1 MSTMVME
8 GYGTHDAVHLGK
20 NSDVERLILMTL
32 MGAFAALAAAL
43 TAVSHPGAAEIVLC
57 VAVVAGCIGGILW
70 LYRRP
75 VWSVMLDESGIICR
89 EKKSHEEKR
98 MNWSDFTAACEVRR
112 GRESYLMLMQ
122 EDKDSGDVI
131 RAFQRCAVSGG
142 CMSDGCL
149 CAAMNS
155 ITHDR
160 ALAMVR
166 QVGGL
171 GMIPGCVRVYAC

>member
-8 GYGTHDAVHLGK
+8 GCGTHDAVHLGK

-32 MGAFAALAAAL
+32 MGAFAVLAAAL

-57 VAVVAGCIGGILW
+57 AAVVAGCTGGILW

-75 VWSVMLDESGIICR
+75 VWDVTLDESGVICR
-89 EKKSHEEKR
+89 EKKSGKEAC
-98 MNWSDFTAACEVRR
+98 MAWQSFAVACEVRR
-112 GRESYLMLMQ
+112 GSELYLMLMQ
-122 EDKDSGDVI
+122 EEKSSDDVI
-131 RAFQRCAVSGG
+131 RAFQHCSLTGG
-142 CMSDGCL
+142 CMVDGCL

-155 ITHDR
+155 VTHDS

-166 QVGGL
+166 QAGGL